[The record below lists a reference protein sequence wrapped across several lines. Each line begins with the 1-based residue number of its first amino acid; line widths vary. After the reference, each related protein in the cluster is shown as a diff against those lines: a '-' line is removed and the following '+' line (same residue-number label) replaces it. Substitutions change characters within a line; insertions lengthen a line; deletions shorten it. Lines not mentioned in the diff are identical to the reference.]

1 MEINME
7 INETE
12 CSQLLANIEKRI
24 DQYEKD
30 KSHFERLINARKLEL
45 AQLENLLV
53 VYDLNVI

>member
-1 MEINME
+1 ME

-12 CSQLLANIEKRI
+12 CSQLLANIEEKI

-30 KSHFERLINARKLEL
+30 KCHFERLINARKLEL

-53 VYDLNVI
+53 LYHLNLI